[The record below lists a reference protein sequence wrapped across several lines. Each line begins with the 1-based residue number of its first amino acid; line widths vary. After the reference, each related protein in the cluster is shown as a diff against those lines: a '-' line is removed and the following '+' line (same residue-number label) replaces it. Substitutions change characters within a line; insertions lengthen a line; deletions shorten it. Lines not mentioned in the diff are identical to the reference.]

1 MYLHSLSEIM
11 AERNRIDLEML
22 AGGATQDL
30 LTQYGMSF
38 PKVQF
43 TNSDITLMQR
53 EGTGDRFIA
62 AKCFPPAKDGRIA
75 PWLEYEFDRYI
86 LGWQLERFVESHAKE
101 LWAMDQAADSQRIG
115 LVFRGSFNEESAAIS
130 ALASD
135 LLGTDGSIA
144 KAGVA
149 RAGRVLRN
157 LGSRVQ
163 ISEISGHPE
172 ILKKQWNSLPNVLI
186 DRTPY
191 AIFIEG
197 LRTDWLITQALF
209 DHRESIPTKQGS
221 AVMEIGKRVFL
232 KGAIDRTLK
241 RFEFGAE
248 FKIDGKRLMTT
259 GPITGGLPVE
269 EMGVDLPDG
278 FADLRKLLPK
288 TKE

>member
-1 MYLHSLSEIM
+1 MTRFQWKCVLASSLLAIQGII
-11 AERNRIDLEML
+11 ATAVAVVHAQLPRER
-22 AGGATQDL
+22 GGQ
-30 LTQYGMSF
+30 
-38 PKVQF
+38 
-43 TNSDITLMQR
+43 
-53 EGTGDRFIA
+53 
-62 AKCFPPAKDGRIA
+62 PAVT
-75 PWLEYEFDRYI
+75 
-86 LGWQLERFVESHAKE
+86 VESSVNR
-101 LWAMDQAADSQRIG
+101 LMTYD
-115 LVFRGSFNEESAAIS
+115 
-130 ALASD
+130 
-135 LLGTDGSIA
+135 TDGDGKLSKGEVTDSRLLPLLQRCDANNDGIITRDELMA
-144 KAGVA
+144 QISKEAVTPA
-149 RAGRVLRN
+149 RPGNGTAQTGPRYGGEAN
-157 LGSRVQ
+157 SPSGPQ

-172 ILKKQWNSLPNVLI
+172 ILKKQWNSLPDVLI

-191 AIFIEG
+191 AIFSEG
-197 LRTDWLITQALF
+197 LRTDWLITQTLF

-232 KGAIDRTLK
+232 TGAIDRTLK